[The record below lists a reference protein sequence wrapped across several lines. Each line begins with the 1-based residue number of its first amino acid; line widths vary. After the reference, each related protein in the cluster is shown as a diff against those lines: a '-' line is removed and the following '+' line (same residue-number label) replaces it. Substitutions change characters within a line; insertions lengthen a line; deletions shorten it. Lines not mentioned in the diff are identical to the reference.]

1 MATIQSRTKMSITGK
16 APLQYKTWSH
26 MRPSCNITTKE
37 GKQNIPYSE
46 LELLSIHFCLEE
58 T

>member
-1 MATIQSRTKMSITGK
+1 MATIQSRTKMSIASK

-26 MRPSCNITTKE
+26 MRPSCNITTKG
-37 GKQNIPYSE
+37 GKQNVTYSE
-46 LELLSIHFCLEE
+46 FELLLIHFCLEE